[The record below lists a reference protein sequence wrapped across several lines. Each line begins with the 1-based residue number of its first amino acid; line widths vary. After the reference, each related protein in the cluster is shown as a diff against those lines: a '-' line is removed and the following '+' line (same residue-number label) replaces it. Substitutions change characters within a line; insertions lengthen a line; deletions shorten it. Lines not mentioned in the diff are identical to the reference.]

1 MGKSCPN
8 LETPHQPLEQE
19 AGGAALVPEAA
30 AAVHK
35 TSAAVEG

>member
-1 MGKSCPN
+1 VGKSCTN

-19 AGGAALVPEAA
+19 AGVLDLVAEAA

-35 TSAAVEG
+35 TAATV